1 MKANEAIQIQEKKLI
16 LKIRVL
22 VLFYIFALFF
32 WGDNSISDR
41 DGAENYMRSAWYIFG
56 CVS

>member
-1 MKANEAIQIQEKKLI
+1 MKVNEAIQIQEKKLI

-32 WGDNSISDR
+32 WGIT
-41 DGAENYMRSAWYIFG
+41 AFPI
-56 CVS
+56 